1 MLVWLNS
8 SEMGRLVLLNKSV
21 MVILGMSRAGRILA
35 VVFFGILMG
44 DELLVR
50 RSDQADISL
59 SSHCPGAVLVTRPTP
74 STFINSSKF
83 SL

>member
-1 MLVWLNS
+1 M
-8 SEMGRLVLLNKSV
+8 NKSV

-59 SSHCPGAVLVTRPTP
+59 SSHCPGAVQVTRPTKNYHLEL
-74 STFINSSKF
+74 SRF
-83 SL
+83 LH